1 MNLFYSTITQ
11 SHGNGLHLLT
21 DLWGFDSCNSNYS
34 VGSQVHN
41 VTCNFKT
48 SLCRCS
54 ETAEVCDFNLEINN
68 LHTFVRYEIM
78 EGSEQRFQIGGN
90 LLYFDDKGELKS
102 HPDSLPDDCMGLPEN
117 DTSCTSAFTVD
128 GATY

>member
-1 MNLFYSTITQ
+1 MDLSYSTITQ
-11 SHGNGLHLLT
+11 SHGNGLHLLIFGVLIHAT
-21 DLWGFDSCNSNYS
+21 AITALDLK
-34 VGSQVHN
+34 VHN

-48 SLCRCS
+48 SYCQCS

-68 LHTFVRYEIM
+68 LHTFIRHEIM

-90 LLYFDDKGELKS
+90 FLYFDDKGELKS